1 MKRASAMLL
10 AALMCLTL
18 GMTALAAG
26 SQQAKP
32 VQKPETST
40 STSTSSKGE
49 SSSHKSSETKGLV
62 GGATGKS
69 AINFTPASV
78 TVDGKAQSTTSMRV
92 LSDIP
97 EIQRF
102 KNRIAA
108 EGLGFISSSLAGQ
121 TLIGL
126 YEVTLDGYTGGQV
139 TATFSVPGVKATDPV
154 TVIHYLDY
162 ADKWEVI
169 APNSVGDGTVNV
181 TLTSLSP
188 VGFVV
193 NRGAA
198 APAAGVPVA
207 GVAPAA
213 AGGVTSPKTGE

>member
-10 AALMCLTL
+10 AALMCLSL
-18 GMTALAAG
+18 GMAALAAP

-32 VQKPETST
+32 VQK
-40 STSTSSKGE
+40 GE
-49 SSSHKSSETKGLV
+49 SSSTSSTSGSSSSSSHKKSETNGLV
-62 GGATGKS
+62 GGATGTS
-69 AINFTPASV
+69 AINYTPASV
-78 TVDGKAQSTTSMRV
+78 TVDGKAQSVTGMRV

-108 EGLGFISSSLAGQ
+108 EGLSFISPSLAGQ

-139 TATFSVPGVKATDPV
+139 TATFNVPGVRATDPV

-169 APNSVGDGTVNV
+169 APNSVGNGTVNV

-193 NRGAA
+193 NRSAVT
-198 APAAGVPVA
+198 PAAGA
-207 GVAPAA
+207 QGVAPAA
-213 AGGVTSPKTGE
+213 AAGVTSPKTGE